1 MPRGKPH
8 RHARSSW
15 KRLKPSARHFRVAQ
29 DLSARIEALASELN
43 SDAAT
48 PAVVEKLA
56 AVDRARAIAE
66 AELAGHSAYV
76 DVRLEPG
83 GKDKLSIGGAPL
95 AESRRFA
102 VVEPL
107 EIRIDGIAAI
117 TVSTAQAGQG
127 AKLKAKSASAA
138 SEIDETLRRLG
149 VATLAEA
156 RERAAA
162 RAAKVK
168 DLDEARARF
177 SEIAPAGLQEPCSRG
192 GEPRRGAEKH
202 RSAKNV
208 GRRRRRD

>member
-1 MPRGKPH
+1 ME
-8 RHARSSW
+8 AAEA
-15 KRLKPSARHFRVAQ
+15 KRKALSVAQ
-29 DLSARIEALASELN
+29 NLSARIEALASELN

-83 GKDKLSIGGAPL
+83 GKDKLRIGDAPL
-95 AESRRFA
+95 GESRRFA

-127 AKLKAKSASAA
+127 AKLKARSASAA

-156 RERAAA
+156 RERAVA

-177 SEIAPAGLQEPCSRG
+177 SEIAPAGLQSLA
-192 GEPRRGAEKH
+192 AEVASLDEALKTADQQKMSDDDVT
-202 RSAKNV
+202 RLKSEALEAT
-208 GRRRRRD
+208 R